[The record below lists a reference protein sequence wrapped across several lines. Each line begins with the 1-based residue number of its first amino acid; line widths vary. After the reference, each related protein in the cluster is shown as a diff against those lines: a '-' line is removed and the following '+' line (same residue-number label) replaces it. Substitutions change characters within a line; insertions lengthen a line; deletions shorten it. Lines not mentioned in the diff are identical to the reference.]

1 MLNHFPAGRI
11 HGGLDNDLVVILLI
25 GLARNRSEV
34 LVAGLVA
41 DIQNDAPD
49 EIGGEAS
56 QQNYDQ
62 HRQALPQ
69 IRRCRA

>member
-11 HGGLDNDLVVILLI
+11 DGGLDDDLVVILLI

-41 DIQNDAPD
+41 NIQNHAPD
-49 EIGGEAS
+49 EIGGEAA
-56 QQNYDQ
+56 QQHHDQ
-62 HRQALPQ
+62 HRQPLP
-69 IRRCRA
+69 